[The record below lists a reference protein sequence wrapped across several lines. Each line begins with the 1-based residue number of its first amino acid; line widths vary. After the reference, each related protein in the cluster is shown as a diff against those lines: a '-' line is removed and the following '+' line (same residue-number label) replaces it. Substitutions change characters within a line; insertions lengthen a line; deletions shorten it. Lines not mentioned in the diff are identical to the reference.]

1 MSTDWLR
8 AREGPDYV
16 WEQRAAPAGE
26 EEVAELAVF
35 FGQPLPEDYAAFLR
49 ATNGGYLP
57 FKDRWE
63 IRFWPSGD
71 IPSWSV
77 AYGFTPT
84 KMPGAVAF
92 ADLPGGEGLVFD
104 LRAEHPDQQY
114 PIRAVNFVTIGW
126 GETLVV
132 AADFRT
138 LVCLD
143 RDLLRP

>member
-8 AREGPDYV
+8 ALEGPDYV

-63 IRFWPSGD
+63 IRFWIAGRSAFGPAVTSPVGRWRTASHR
-71 IPSWSV
+71 PRCRAPWRLQTSLGAQGWSSISERSIL
-77 AYGFTPT
+77 TS
-84 KMPGAVAF
+84 
-92 ADLPGGEGLVFD
+92 
-104 LRAEHPDQQY
+104 RS
-114 PIRAVNFVTIGW
+114 RSSRS
-126 GETLVV
+126 TL
-132 AADFRT
+132 
-138 LVCLD
+138 
-143 RDLLRP
+143 